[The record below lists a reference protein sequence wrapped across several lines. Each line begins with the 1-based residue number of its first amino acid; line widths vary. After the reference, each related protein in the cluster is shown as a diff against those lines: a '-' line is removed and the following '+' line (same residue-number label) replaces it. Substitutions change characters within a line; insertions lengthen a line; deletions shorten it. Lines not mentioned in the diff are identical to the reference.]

1 MRRQVSLGLLLVG
14 CVAFLLC
21 TNTASGQAVYG
32 SIVGTITDPQG
43 NAVAGAKVTVTSLAK
58 GTAEEATTSETGAYT
73 VIHLIPDSYKIH
85 IEAAGFKAYDVASLL
100 VQVDTAARVDAQLQV
115 GEARDSIEVS
125 GEAVPQLQTDKSD
138 VSTTFQARTIESLP
152 IYNRNFTTFQLL
164 SPGNQRMNGWNH
176 AASENPQ
183 GSQQILTQ
191 GQHFAGTGFELD
203 GTDNQDPI
211 LGIIVINPNLE
222 AINEVKIT
230 SQDYDAEFGK
240 AIGVIMTTQT
250 KSGTNEWHGS
260 AFDFQRSNSN
270 FARNPFTQSPT
281 SGGVPSGNW
290 NQFGGT
296 VGGPIR
302 KDKIFV
308 FGDYQGQRSHIG
320 GSGSERIPT
329 AAELGGDFSKWI
341 SGCATNTSPCV
352 PVFDPFQTTDAT
364 HSTLVLDSSGNP
376 ILLPLGSRTQFP
388 GNVIPASRLNNAAYP
403 STVAAFK
410 LLQDVNKTGAA
421 VTPGTITNPNFFGS
435 GTNVLDS
442 DGFDGRAD
450 YVATSKMQIFGRY
463 SFQQF
468 TRSGPGLF
476 GTLAGG
482 KAIPSDP
489 SVGDFAGTSSVRN
502 QSLASGFN
510 YTLSPTLL
518 TDFRFG
524 YFRYR
529 VHVTQGGFGTTPAQD
544 AGAVGLNLADKTYT
558 SGMPY
563 FASFFPNN
571 TLFAFG
577 YALGAQSE
585 GHCNCPLTEQ
595 EYQFQF
601 VNNWTKIHGNHQI
614 KFGADVRRAHNLRVP
629 SDAHRAGELQFTND
643 ITQGPGG
650 AGGIGFA
657 GFLLGASSKFNR
669 YVSNSTTA
677 TETQPR
683 FFFYGQDTW
692 RLAPKLSVNLGLRW
706 EIYVPEAAAGK
717 GFGGWIDL
725 GTGEVRVAGENG
737 VDSRGNTNTSYTHF
751 APRVGVA
758 YQMNPKTVVRMGYGR
773 SYDIGVFGSIFGHFI
788 TQNLP
793 VLGNQSLTTS
803 PGGVAFLLSGPPS
816 NINAGGPPSF
826 NPATALGGTLAT
838 SNCNPITD
846 PTGVVGGVFTPD
858 KAQCVGAKGR
868 PLQPDGVGGNARPF
882 NNRIPSVDA
891 WNATIQRQLT
901 PTITATAAYVGN
913 KGTHT
918 FIGDNPAYNPNSQTV
933 LGYVPGCGYLAGS
946 FTKPDPATC
955 GASGQPQNNRKP
967 FYLKYGWTQGLNY
980 AGNDSDS
987 KYNALQTTVEKRFSN
1002 GLSLQSSYT
1011 YQHADNYDNNGY
1023 FNIDKRIGYGPSND
1037 YRNHVFILTEVYQL
1051 PFGKGKKWRS
1061 NAGHLEDL
1069 LIGGWSLN
1077 TSTNFSSGLPF
1088 NYGLNSC
1095 SAQIDNGPC
1104 RPNLTGAIKSGTR
1117 SGSPTGSGYWFQTTS
1132 TSLEPSCPS
1141 GTPASVCNSSATAG
1155 AVCFGGGQL
1164 TSGPW
1169 QEPGCDAFGNV
1180 GRNAGRGPKL
1190 FNTDLSLFKD
1200 FSVTEKFL
1208 VQFQF
1213 QAFNVFNHV
1222 NLDLPNGC
1230 VDCSSGGSITN
1241 IAYGSQMRALQFGLK
1256 LSF

>member
-1 MRRQVSLGLLLVG
+1 MRRQVSLGLVLVG
-14 CVAFLLC
+14 SLALLLG

-32 SIVGTITDPQG
+32 SIVGTVTDPQG

-58 GTAEEATTSETGAYT
+58 GTAEEVTTNETGAYT

-100 VQVDTAARVDAQLQV
+100 VQVDTAARVDIQLQV
-115 GEARDSIEVS
+115 GEARESIEVS

-138 VSTTFQARTIESLP
+138 VSTTFQARTIESVP

-222 AINEVKIT
+222 AINEVKVT
-230 SQDYDAEFGK
+230 SQNYDAEFGK
-240 AIGVIMTTQT
+240 AIGIIMTTQT

-270 FARNPFTQSPT
+270 FARNPFTQA
-281 SGGVPSGNW
+281 SGIPSGNW

-296 VGGPIR
+296 LGGPIR
-302 KDKIFV
+302 KDKIFAFV
-308 FGDYQGQRSHIG
+308 DYQGQRSHIG
-320 GSGSERIPT
+320 GTGQERIPT
-329 AAELGGDFSKWI
+329 SAELSGDFSDLA
-341 SGCATNTSPCV
+341 ATAKIY
-352 PVFDPFQTTDAT
+352 DPFQTTDAT
-364 HSTLVLDSSGNP
+364 HQTPVLVNGNP
-376 ILLPLGSRTQFP
+376 VFLPLAQRTQFP
-388 GNVIPASRLNNAAYP
+388 NNVIPASRLSP
-403 STVAAFK
+403 VALA
-410 LLQDVNKTGAA
+410 LLKDVNQVG
-421 VTPGTITNPNFFGS
+421 TPTTTTNPNFFGS

-442 DGFDGRAD
+442 DGFDVRSD
-450 YVATSKMQIFGRY
+450 YVATSKMQVFGRY
-463 SFQQF
+463 SLQQF

-482 KAIPSDP
+482 RAIPSDP

-502 QSLASGFN
+502 QSLATGFN
-510 YTLSPTLL
+510 YTLSSTLL

-544 AGAVGLNLADKTYT
+544 AGAVGLNLSDKTYT

-595 EYQFQF
+595 EYQYQF
-601 VNNWTKIHGNHQI
+601 VNNWTKIKGNHQI
-614 KFGADVRRAHNLRVP
+614 KFGADLRRAHNLRVP

-643 ITQGPGG
+643 ITEGPGG
-650 AGGIGFA
+650 VGGIGFA
-657 GFLLGASSKFNR
+657 GFLLATVSQFHR

-692 RLAPKLSVNLGLRW
+692 RLTPKLSVNLGLRW
-706 EIYVPEAAAGK
+706 EIYVPESAAGK
-717 GFGGWIDL
+717 EFGGWIDL

-737 VDSRGNTNTSYTHF
+737 VNLRGNTDTSYKHF

-758 YQMNPKTVVRMGYGR
+758 YQLNQKTVVRMGYGR

-793 VLGNQSLTTS
+793 VLGNQSLNTA
-803 PGGVAFLLSGPPS
+803 PGGIAFTL
-816 NINAGGPPSF
+816 AQGPPSF
-826 NPATALGGTLAT
+826 SPATALGGTLAT

-846 PTGVVGGVFTPD
+846 PSGVVGGVFTPN
-858 KAQCVGAKGR
+858 KAQCVGVNGR

-933 LGYVPGCGYLAGS
+933 VGYLPGCGYLAGS
-946 FTKPDPATC
+946 FTQPDPATC
-955 GASGQPQNNRKP
+955 GASGRPQNNRKP

-980 AGNDSDS
+980 AGNDADS
-987 KYNALQTTVEKRFSN
+987 KYNALQATVEKRFSN

-1011 YQHADNYDNNGY
+1011 FQHANNYDNNGY
-1023 FNIDKRIGYGPSND
+1023 FNIDKKIGYGPSND
-1037 YRNHVFILTEVYQL
+1037 YRNHVFIFTEVYQL
-1051 PFGKGKKWRS
+1051 PFGRGKKFMTDASR
-1061 NAGHLEDL
+1061 AMDL

-1088 NYGLNSC
+1088 NYALNSC
-1095 SAQIDNGPC
+1095 SAEIDNGPC
-1104 RPNLTGAIKSGTR
+1104 RPSVTGSIKDGSR
-1117 SGSPTGSGYWFQTTS
+1117 SGSPTAGGYWFQTTS
-1132 TSLEPSCPS
+1132 TPLQPTSNAA
-1141 GTPASVCNSSATAG
+1141 GTPG
-1155 AVCFGGGQL
+1155 AVCFGGAPL
-1164 TSGPW
+1164 TGGPW
-1169 QEPGCDAFGNV
+1169 LQPGCNSFGNV
-1180 GRNAGRGPKL
+1180 GRNTGRGPKL